1 MNARQVKLFGVIA
14 ASAAVGFGAVA
25 MAVTEPSGYSVAN
38 PTMQTGATET
48 PTTPANAPTVA
59 SAVPLK
65 KGPAPLPSEEQG
77 LPG

>member
-1 MNARQVKLFGVIA
+1 VHARQVKLVGVIA
-14 ASAAVGFGAVA
+14 ASAAIGFGAVA
-25 MAVTEPSGYSVAN
+25 IAATEPAGSSVAN
-38 PTMQTGATET
+38 PTMQTGATAT
-48 PTTPANAPTVA
+48 PTTPATAPEIA